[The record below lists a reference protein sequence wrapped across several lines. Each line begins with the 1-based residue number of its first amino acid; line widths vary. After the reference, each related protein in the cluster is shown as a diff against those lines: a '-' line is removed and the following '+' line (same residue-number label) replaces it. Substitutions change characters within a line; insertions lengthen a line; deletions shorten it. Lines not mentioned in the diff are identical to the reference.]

1 MTSAPDRTGRRAD
14 RGAADASPTLRIA
27 LDQGAGPSGDVE
39 SALRRLDAR
48 ARSAAE
54 AGARLLASPEMSMT
68 GYNIGADIDRLAE
81 PADGPLH
88 AEVAR
93 IAAATGVALLYGYP
107 ERENGRVFN
116 TVRLVDGTGAPLA
129 GYRKNHLFGSLD
141 RDAFA
146 PGDTPV
152 VQATLDGL
160 RLGLLICYDVEFPE
174 MVRAHAL
181 AGTELLL
188 VPTALMRP
196 YTSVATTV
204 LPARALE
211 NGLFVAYVNRCDRE
225 GELDYCGL
233 SCLIGPDGGE
243 ILRAGADEELLVAD
257 VDAAALRETRAATP
271 YLDDRRPE
279 LYASLTDG

>member
-1 MTSAPDRTGRRAD
+1 MTSASDRTGSRTGPDAA
-14 RGAADASPTLRIA
+14 GAAPALRIA
-27 LDQGAGPSGDVE
+27 LDQGTGASGDVE
-39 SALRRLDAR
+39 SALRRLDERAR
-48 ARSAAE
+48 AAAE
-54 AGARLLASPEMSMT
+54 AGARLLIGPEMSMT

-93 IAAATGVALLYGYP
+93 IAAATGVALLYGHP
-107 ERENGRVFN
+107 EREDGRVYN
-116 TVRLVDGTGAPLA
+116 TVRLIDGSGAPLA
-129 GYRKNHLFGSLD
+129 GYRKNHLFGDLD

-146 PGDTPV
+146 PGDTPL

-196 YTSVATTV
+196 YTSVATTIV
-204 LPARALE
+204 PARALE
-211 NGLFVAYVNRCDRE
+211 NGLFAAYVNRCDRE

-243 ILRAGADEELLVAD
+243 ILRAGPDEELLVAD
-257 VDAAALRETRAATP
+257 VDPAALREARAAAP